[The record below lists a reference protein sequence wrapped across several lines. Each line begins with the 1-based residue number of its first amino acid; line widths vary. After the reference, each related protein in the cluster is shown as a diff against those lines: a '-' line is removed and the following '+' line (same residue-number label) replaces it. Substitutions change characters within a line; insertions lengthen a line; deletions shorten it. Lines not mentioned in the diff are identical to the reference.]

1 MSDAES
7 PESPPRHVR
16 IEIAEAICTI
26 RFDRPE
32 KKNALTTAMYA
43 DVVAALRAALTDDAV
58 RVVRFIGTP
67 GLFTAGNDLGDFMS
81 RPPSDTE
88 APVFQLL
95 SMLPDYAKPIVAA
108 VDGPAIGLGT
118 TMLLHCDLV
127 VATARARLQMPF
139 IKLGLVP
146 EAASSLLLPSL
157 AGLQRA
163 SEWLL
168 LGEAFSGT
176 DAHSAGL
183 VNRLVAP
190 EDLEAESLA
199 LCRALAARPPE
210 ALRQSKALLRAPL
223 TAAIRETM
231 QREGAVFLERL
242 RSPEALQAFTAF
254 FDRPRT

>member
-7 PESPPRHVR
+7 PESSPRHVR
-16 IEIAEAICTI
+16 VELAESICTI

-43 DVVAALRAALTDDAV
+43 DVVAALRAALADDAV

-81 RPPSDTE
+81 RPPSDAE

-95 SMLPDYAKPIVAA
+95 AMLPDYAKPIVAA

-168 LGEAFSGT
+168 LGDAFTGA

-223 TAAIRETM
+223 TAAIRDTM
-231 QREGAVFLERL
+231 QREGALFLERL
-242 RSPEALQAFTAF
+242 RSPEAMAAFTAF
-254 FDRPRT
+254 FSRPRS